1 MIKSASS
8 IKEKESPSVGTPSES
23 RFSMTFD
30 KQSTSVLREVF
41 RDSEVMERKVTE
53 EGDVDAQVFDMESKF
68 LVR

>member
-1 MIKSASS
+1 MSS
-8 IKEKESPSVGTPSES
+8 GETPSDS

-53 EGDVDAQVFDMESKF
+53 EGDVDSQVFDMESKF

>member
-1 MIKSASS
+1 MSSA
-8 IKEKESPSVGTPSES
+8 ETPSDS

-53 EGDVDAQVFDMESKF
+53 EGDVDA
-68 LVR
+68 

>member
-1 MIKSASS
+1 MSSA
-8 IKEKESPSVGTPSES
+8 ETPSDN

-53 EGDVDAQVFDMESKF
+53 EGDVDA
-68 LVR
+68 

>member
-1 MIKSASS
+1 MSS
-8 IKEKESPSVGTPSES
+8 VETPSDN

-53 EGDVDAQVFDMESKF
+53 EGDVDA
-68 LVR
+68 

>member
-1 MIKSASS
+1 
-8 IKEKESPSVGTPSES
+8 
-23 RFSMTFD
+23 MTFD

-53 EGDVDAQVFDMESKF
+53 EGDVDAEIFNMESKF